1 MYIKR
6 NIESKFYSIKLNYIS
21 DTYCV
26 SKLRLFVMFTIFSFN
41 VMLETYNALFPQHN
55 FSKKF
60 GTKVRC
66 SIRAILDMF
75 RLVAEHLP
83 TLIRDSRIEITSC
96 RDIVLS
102 IFVVIISAI
111 LFGDV

>member
-6 NIESKFYSIKLNYIS
+6 NVESKFYSIKLNYIS

-26 SKLRLFVMFTIFSFN
+26 SKLRLFVMFTTFSFN
-41 VMLETYNALFPQHN
+41 VIETYNALFPQHN

-96 RDIVLS
+96 RDIVPS

>member
-6 NIESKFYSIKLNYIS
+6 NVESKFYSIKLNYIS
-21 DTYCV
+21 NTYCV
-26 SKLRLFVMFTIFSFN
+26 SKLRLFVMFTTFSFN
-41 VMLETYNALFPQHN
+41 VIETYNALFPQHN

-66 SIRAILDMF
+66 SIRAILDIF

-83 TLIRDSRIEITSC
+83 TLIRDSRIEITLC
-96 RDIVLS
+96 RDIVSS